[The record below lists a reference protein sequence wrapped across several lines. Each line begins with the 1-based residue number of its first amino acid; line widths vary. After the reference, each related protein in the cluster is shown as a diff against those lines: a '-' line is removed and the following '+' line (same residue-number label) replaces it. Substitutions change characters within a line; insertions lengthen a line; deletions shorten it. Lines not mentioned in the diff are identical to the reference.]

1 MRIENT
7 RIPLTVNI
15 VTVFLFIV
23 LIFAGSLT
31 WFNFKRN
38 TDAALLSAEQ
48 LISEISSKT
57 FERLQL
63 VYNPV
68 ITVASQ
74 SSHMPTISQKPSLM
88 PHPVSGFLFAAMER
102 TPQLYSAFI
111 GWDDGEFYQLINYS
125 SQLQKAKPRQGAPDA
140 ARYAI
145 RHIFNSRGSGWIE
158 SWRFLNADRMLVGH
172 RIGPSGGYDPRER
185 PWYRLSQQHEHLVK
199 TDLYVYNSLQAGGIT
214 LARRFDGSV
223 PGVFGVDLTL
233 SSLSAFLAEQERATD
248 AKLLIFSDTGRVNA
262 YQDNSKAVKTILTP
276 VGTQIELASVSD
288 LNNPALNWLSD
299 RIAENRPEE
308 TTRYLFEV
316 DQERMI
322 AQVTPI
328 PPPYGESEYIAVV
341 MSVDDLVKP
350 LLETRNSSVIFTL
363 IALAIAAPAIV
374 FFSWRISRP
383 LRRLSEETEAIR
395 EFRLDGDVTVRSYVE
410 EVNKLSSSIRT
421 MKYALRTFSMYVPKA
436 LVRRLVSSG
445 VTPKL
450 GGEKRRLT
458 LLFTDVADFTTI
470 ADGSHPEELMMR
482 LSEYFEGL
490 SGEIHHTGGT
500 IDKYIGDAVMAFWN
514 APDEDR
520 KHAANA
526 CLAALRCDRKS
537 KDLFLAA
544 KAANQPAFRTRFGIH
559 SGEAVVG
566 NVGSSDRMDYT
577 AIGSAVN
584 IASRLE
590 GLNKQ
595 YGTSILASEETAQN
609 AGADFCFRTLDLAL
623 PKGAVTP
630 VPIMELVGLAPGS
643 GLDAALEISPSVQ
656 SSIQAWEKG
665 WRLYLDRKWTQAA
678 EVFEALNR
686 AAPEDRPS
694 EILAKR
700 CRKYISDP
708 PDMTWDAVTAFDHK

>member
-1 MRIENT
+1 MRFENT

-15 VTVFLFIV
+15 VTIFLFIV

-31 WFNFKRN
+31 WFNYKRN
-38 TDAALLSAEQ
+38 TEAALLSAEQ

-68 ITVASQ
+68 ITLASQ

-102 TPQLYSAFI
+102 SPQLYSAFI

-125 SQLQKAKPRQGAPDA
+125 SQLQKAKPLQGAPDD

-145 RHIFNSRGSGWIE
+145 RHIFESRGAGWIE
-158 SWRFLNADRMLVGH
+158 SWRFLNDNRMLVGH
-172 RIGPSGGYDPRER
+172 RVGPSGGYDPRER
-185 PWYRLSQQHEHLVK
+185 PWYRLSQQREHLVK

-233 SSLSAFLAEQERATD
+233 SSLSAFLAEQERATN
-248 AKLLIFSDTGRVNA
+248 ARLLIFSDSGLVNA
-262 YQDNSKAVKTILTP
+262 YQDASKAVKTILTP
-276 VGTQIELASVSD
+276 VGTQLELASVSD
-288 LNNPALNWLSD
+288 LNDPALNWLS
-299 RIAENRPEE
+299 NRVSERRPQE
-308 TTRYLFEV
+308 TERYLFEV
-316 DQERMI
+316 GRERMI

-328 PPPYGESEYIAVV
+328 PPPYGDREYIAVV
-341 MSVDDLVKP
+341 MSVDELVKP
-350 LLETRNSSVIFTL
+350 LLETRNNSVFFTL
-363 IALAIAAPAIV
+363 IALAIAAPAII

-395 EFRLDGDVTVRSYVE
+395 EFRLDGEVTVRSYVE
-410 EVNKLSSSIRT
+410 EVNKLSTSIRT
-421 MKYALRTFSMYVPKA
+421 MKHTLRTFSMYVPKA

-450 GGEKRRLT
+450 GGEKRPLT
-458 LLFTDVADFTTI
+458 ILFTDVADFTTI
-470 ADGSHPEELMMR
+470 ADDSHPEELMTR
-482 LSEYFEGL
+482 LSDYFEGL
-490 SGEIHHTGGT
+490 SSEIHHTGGT

-514 APDEDR
+514 APDEDGS
-520 KHAANA
+520 HAANA

-537 KDLFLAA
+537 KEMFQAA
-544 KAANQPAFRTRFGIH
+544 KAAGQPAFHTRFGIH
-559 SGEAVVG
+559 SGEVVVG
-566 NVGSSDRMDYT
+566 NVGSSDRMDFT

-595 YGTSILASEETAQN
+595 YGTSILVSEETARS
-609 AGADFCFRTLDLAL
+609 AGAGFCFRTLDLAL
-623 PKGAVTP
+623 PKGALTP
-630 VPIMELVGLAPGS
+630 VPIMELVGLAPDS
-643 GLDAALEISPSVQ
+643 GVDVSLEVGPSVQ
-656 SSIQAWEKG
+656 AAVTSWEKG
-665 WRLYLDRKWTQAA
+665 WRLYLDREWLTAA
-678 EVFEALNR
+678 EIFDAIHAEAPDDKPSATL
-686 AAPEDRPS
+686 AA
-694 EILAKR
+694 R
-700 CRKYISDP
+700 CRAYASDP
-708 PDMTWDAVTAFDHK
+708 PDTTWNAVTVFGSK